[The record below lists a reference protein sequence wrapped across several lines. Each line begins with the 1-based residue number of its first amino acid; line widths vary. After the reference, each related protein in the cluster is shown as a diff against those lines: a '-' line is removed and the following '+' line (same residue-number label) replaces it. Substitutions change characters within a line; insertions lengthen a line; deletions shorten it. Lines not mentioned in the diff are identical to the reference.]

1 MLICFLQRLNREK
14 RQPQSRT
21 VKGEMLARRQGAK
34 ETDREAQK
42 EKYGGQVNRWKSGE
56 YSALWTASPSE
67 VFPVLKKKKKHDKL
81 PLFCQKM

>member
-1 MLICFLQRLNREK
+1 MN
-14 RQPQSRT
+14 
-21 VKGEMLARRQGAK
+21 GELLARRQGAK

-56 YSALWTASPSE
+56 YSELWTASPSE
-67 VFPVLKKKKKHDKL
+67 VFPVEKKNKKKKL